1 MSDDRVPDG
10 YSDMLVLD
18 LQPSLHALTR
28 LNLIMDRWEIS
39 ELVSCSHACSARK
52 EMSDF
57 SCACNALLI
66 ESCYTD
72 ECEVIQ
78 EESLLIARGRNRIAS
93 AWTEPFRLVHA
104 REGTDHKIGEKQHEY
119 CT

>member
-1 MSDDRVPDG
+1 MPDDIVPDE
-10 YSDMLVLD
+10 YSDILVID

-28 LNLIMDRWEIS
+28 LNLIMDRREIS
-39 ELVSCSHACSARK
+39 ELVSCSHACSGRK

-66 ESCYTD
+66 ASCYTD

-78 EESLLIARGRNRIAS
+78 EESLLIAREGGR
-93 AWTEPFRLVHA
+93 
-104 REGTDHKIGEKQHEY
+104 Q
-119 CT
+119 